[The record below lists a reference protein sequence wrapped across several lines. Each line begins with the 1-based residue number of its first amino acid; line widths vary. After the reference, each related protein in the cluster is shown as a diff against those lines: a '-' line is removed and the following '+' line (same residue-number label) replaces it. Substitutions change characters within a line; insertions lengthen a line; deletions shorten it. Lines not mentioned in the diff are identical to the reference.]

1 MVTLTMRY
9 YLVLLCFL
17 PFVLSSQNSYHI
29 DSIPSILKENV
40 DAIIRL
46 DKTEFKI
53 KDKSRAILNT
63 HYVITIF
70 NERGANNQLKYYT
83 HYYKLNKVLDISGNV
98 YDKNGERIYKLTK
111 KDIFDVSASARSN
124 DVTDNRIKIAEFDN
138 KNFQFPYTIEFESSV
153 ETRNMMFYPSEYF
166 YPSERLSTQEKTLMI
181 ETPDDFEFRYKENK
195 MPSTVNLVTEKNK
208 KIYTWSIKN
217 ISVSEYEVHTPTDF
231 YPEIVTAPKSF
242 SVEDYEGDIESW
254 NDIGKFISKL
264 NDGRDILPEAT
275 KRKVADLVSHEKDT
289 LKKIELLYQYLQS
302 NTRYMSIQLG
312 IGGWQTITASE
323 VAEKGYGDCKALS
336 NFMKALLKE
345 VGITSYVA
353 LIKAGVNE
361 EDVDPMF
368 PSMRFNH
375 VINCVPFKNDTIWL
389 ECTSQT
395 QSLGF
400 QGSFTGNRKALLI
413 LPNGG
418 TLVNTTKYHSYDNS
432 KIVKATMVLD
442 NNANAS
448 AQIKTSYKGILKEH
462 KDYLLL
468 EKNEGQ
474 LKKKLQNVIHL
485 ASFELIKFDLQE
497 HKSKIPSLKI
507 TLDLTI
513 QKIGNK
519 TGSYFFMKPNLFN
532 NQAFFISD
540 KKTRNTDF
548 YLNPNTYEKEEI
560 DSLIYQIPKN
570 LVPDKLP
577 EPILIKTPFG
587 EYVNTFVFKEG
598 TLCYYRKLV
607 QHCGY
612 FVAKDYEAYKAFC
625 RAVNKNDNQQIAF
638 KVNSN

>member
-1 MVTLTMRY
+1 MKY
-9 YLVLLCFL
+9 YLVFLCFL
-17 PFVLSSQNSYHI
+17 SFVLSSQNPYHV
-29 DSIPSILKENV
+29 DSIPSNLKENV
-40 DAIIRL
+40 DAVIRL
-46 DKTEFKI
+46 DKTEFII

-70 NERGANNQLKYYT
+70 NERGANHQLKYYT

-111 KDIFDVSASARSN
+111 KDIYDVSASARSN
-124 DVTDNRIKIAEFDN
+124 DVTDNRIKIAEFNN

-166 YPSERLSTQEKTLMI
+166 YPSERLSTQEKTLII
-181 ETPDDFEFRYKENK
+181 ETQNDLEFRYKENK
-195 MPSTVNLVTEKNK
+195 MPITVNLVTEKNK

-217 ISVSEYEVHTPTDF
+217 ISASEYEPYTPIDF
-231 YPEIVTAPKSF
+231 YPKIVTAPKSF

-264 NDGRDILPEAT
+264 NDGRDILPEAI
-275 KRKVADLVSHEKDT
+275 KLKVADLVSHEKDT
-289 LKKIELLYQYLQS
+289 LKKIQILYQYLQS

-312 IGGWQTITASE
+312 IGGWQTMAASE
-323 VAEKGYGDCKALS
+323 VVEKGYGDCKALS

-353 LIKAGVNE
+353 FIKSGANE
-361 EDVDPMF
+361 EDIDPMF

-375 VINCVPFKNDTIWL
+375 AISCVPLKNDTIWL

-418 TLVNTTKYHSYDNS
+418 ILVNTTKYYSYDNS

-462 KDYLLL
+462 KDYLLN
-468 EKNEGQ
+468 EKNGEEI
-474 LKKKLQNVIHL
+474 KKILQNSIHL
-485 ASFELIKFDLQE
+485 PSFEVKKFDLQE
-497 HKSKIPSLKI
+497 YKSRIPSLDVSV
-507 TLDLTI
+507 DLMI

-519 TGSYFFMKPNLFN
+519 TGAFFFMKPNILN
-532 NQAFFISD
+532 NPAFIISD
-540 KKTRNTDF
+540 KKDRKSDF
-548 YLNPNTYEKEEI
+548 YLSPNTFEKEEV
-560 DSLIYQIPKN
+560 DSISFQIPKIFM
-570 LVPDKLP
+570 PDKLP
-577 EPILIKTPFG
+577 ASVSISTPFG
-587 EYVNTFVFKEG
+587 SYESTVIFKEG
-598 TLCYYRKLV
+598 ILWYYRKLIL
-607 QHCGY
+607 HSGY
-612 FVAKDYEAYKAFC
+612 FSAKEYTAYKDFC
-625 RAVNKNDNQQIAF
+625 KIVNKNDNQQIAF
-638 KVNSN
+638 KIVNN

>member
-1 MVTLTMRY
+1 MRY

-17 PFVLSSQNSYHI
+17 SFVLSSQNSYHV

-40 DAIIRL
+40 DAVIRL
-46 DKTEFKI
+46 DKTEYKI
-53 KDKSRAILNT
+53 KNNGEAILNT
-63 HYVITIF
+63 HYVITLF
-70 NERGANNQLKYYT
+70 NEHGANNHLRYLTYYD
-83 HYYKLNKVLDISGNV
+83 KLNKVLDVSGKV
-98 YDKNGERIYKLTK
+98 YDKNGERIYKLVK
-111 KDIFDVSASARSN
+111 NDIYDVSSTARSN
-124 DVTDNRIKIAEFDN
+124 AITDSRIKVAEFDN

-153 ETRNMMFYPSEYF
+153 ETNNMMVYPSEYF

-181 ETPDDFEFRYKENK
+181 ETPDDFEFRYQEKNMPNK
-195 MPSTVNLVTEKNK
+195 VNLVAEKNK
-208 KIYTWSIKN
+208 KRYTWTIKN
-217 ISVSEYEVHTPTDF
+217 ISANEYEVNTPDDF

-242 SVEDYEGDIESW
+242 SIEDYEGDIESW

-264 NDGRDILPEAT
+264 NDGRDVLPEAT

-289 LKKIELLYQYLQS
+289 LKKIELLYHYLQS

-353 LIKAGVNE
+353 LIKAGANE
-361 EDVDPMF
+361 EDVDPTF
-368 PSMRFNH
+368 PSMIFNH
-375 VINCVPFKNDTIWL
+375 AINCVPLKNDTIWL

-432 KIVKATMVLD
+432 KITKATMVLD

-448 AQIKTSYKGILKEH
+448 AQIKTSYKGILKEQ
-462 KDYLLL
+462 KDYLLN
-468 EKNEGQ
+468 EKNEEQ
-474 LKKKLQNVIHL
+474 LKKMLQNSIHL
-485 ASFELIKFDLQE
+485 ASFELMKFAIHE
-497 HKSKIPSLKI
+497 YKGNIPSLGVSV
-507 TLDLTI
+507 DLMI
-513 QKIGNK
+513 QKMGNK
-519 TGSYFFMKPNLFN
+519 TGTFFFMKPNILN
-532 NQAFFISD
+532 NPAFIISD
-540 KKTRNTDF
+540 KKDRKSDF
-548 YLNPNTYEKEEI
+548 YLNPNLYEKEEI

-570 LVPDKLP
+570 FVPDKLP

-598 TLCYYRKLV
+598 TLFYYRKLV

-612 FVAKDYEAYKAFC
+612 FVAKDYEAFKAFC
-625 RAVNKNDNQQIAF
+625 KAVNKNDNQQITF
-638 KVNSN
+638 KINSN